1 MYHIIRRHRRGEG
14 DQGRERGCSNLK
26 SPIPIPSSSSEFVAI
41 EAKRRGEEEE
51 EEDGREGRKE
61 GGNEEN
67 PGSLIHFVESA
78 AESGN
83 IF

>member
-14 DQGRERGCSNLK
+14 DQGREGGCSNLK

-51 EEDGREGRKE
+51 DGREERRE